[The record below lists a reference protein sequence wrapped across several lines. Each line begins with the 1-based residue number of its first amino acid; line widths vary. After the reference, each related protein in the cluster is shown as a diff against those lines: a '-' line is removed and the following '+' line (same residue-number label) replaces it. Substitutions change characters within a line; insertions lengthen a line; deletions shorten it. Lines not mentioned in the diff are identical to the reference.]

1 MSNPALPEPSLAVPA
16 LFILI
21 GAICGGLRTLLAS
34 PVRSSLIDDLPDG
47 PRLRAENAADSP
59 LAIATTAGILR
70 IFSVAAAVAILLDET
85 AHLKQSD
92 QGFAQILTWIFAA
105 AFAGIALE
113 GIPSLITR
121 RRARRFVIALIPLVT
136 VAAWF
141 LRPLTSLLQLLLRTL
156 GADTTSPATDE
167 LAADLIDVA
176 RESEREEE
184 LKDSERRM
192 ISRVMDL
199 PDTDAAEI
207 MTPRTELTA
216 ISSSATVHEAL
227 ALALDEGHSRVP
239 TFEEDLDHIAGVF
252 YLKDV
257 VRPDTSTDDWK
268 SALVSTQMREPY
280 FVPETMRVP
289 SLLEEMRRRRI
300 HLAVVV
306 DEYGGTAGV
315 VTIED
320 ILESIVG
327 DIQDEHDEKE
337 ETHGLQMQS
346 PDRAIADARINL
358 AELNEAFKCD
368 LPDDE
373 DYDTLG
379 GLIFDRLGR
388 IPTIGDSLLIEGIS
402 FEILE
407 ADDRR
412 ILSVRLMRETGGVSP
427 IADNPPTT
435 STD

>member
-1 MSNPALPEPSLAVPA
+1 LSNPALPEPSLALPA
-16 LFILI
+16 LFILV
-21 GAICGGLRTLLAS
+21 GSICGGLRTLLAS

-47 PRLRAENAADSP
+47 PRQRAEDAADSP
-59 LAIATTAGILR
+59 LAIATAAGILR
-70 IFSVAAAVAILLDET
+70 VFFVAGAVALLLKET
-85 AHLKQSD
+85 ASLSQAN
-92 QGFAQILTWIFAA
+92 QGLVQILTWLISA

-113 GIPSLITR
+113 GMPSLIMR

-136 VAAWF
+136 VAAWA
-141 LRPLTSLLQLLLRTL
+141 LRPLTSLMALILRSF
-156 GADTTSPATDE
+156 GADTSSPATDE

-176 RESEREEE
+176 REAEREEE
-184 LKDSERRM
+184 LQESERRM
-192 ISRVMDL
+192 IGRVMDL

-216 ISSSATVHEAL
+216 ISSTATVHEAL
-227 ALALDEGHSRVP
+227 ALALDQGHSRVP

-257 VRPDTSTDDWK
+257 VRPDASADEWK

-289 SLLEEMRRRRI
+289 NLLEEMRRRKI

-337 ETHGLQMQS
+337 ETHGLQRQNEHH
-346 PDRAIADARINL
+346 AVADARINL
-358 AELNEAFKCD
+358 AELNEAFDCD

-379 GLIFDRLGR
+379 GLIFDQLGR
-388 IPTIGDSLLIEGIS
+388 IPAVGDTLQIDGIL

-412 ILSVRLMRETGGVSP
+412 ILSVRLKRMRGSA
-427 IADNPPTT
+427 ADSRKP
-435 STD
+435 STDLDD